1 MSNREKNKL
10 VKVVSA
16 ESQDDPIAERAR
28 RLTEIATLMDATN
41 DFHKGQ
47 LVRWKPGLRNRLL
60 PGYNEPAIIRE
71 VLPAPVYDSCER
83 ARCANSAEFREPLTL
98 ILAILDPDG
107 DFVEYRYDARRFE
120 AYNVSV

>member
-83 ARCANSAEFREPLTL
+83 ARCAKCNRKPPARGLSSTCHGLAAMQYRNSSA
-98 ILAILDPDG
+98 
-107 DFVEYRYDARRFE
+107 
-120 AYNVSV
+120 